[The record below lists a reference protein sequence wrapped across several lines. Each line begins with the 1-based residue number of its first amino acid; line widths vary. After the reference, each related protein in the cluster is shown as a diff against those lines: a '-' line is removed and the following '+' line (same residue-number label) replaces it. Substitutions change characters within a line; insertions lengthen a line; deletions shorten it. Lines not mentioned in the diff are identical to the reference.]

1 MGVLVVLIVFIDGI
15 KIFMVIVDDRFVFV
29 SYISLFFWFILGIVD
44 FKKKK
49 NLYYNRMVKYVWL
62 YIS

>member
-15 KIFMVIVDDRFVFV
+15 KIFMVIVDDRFVIV

-49 NLYYNRMVKYVWL
+49 I
-62 YIS
+62 YIIIEW